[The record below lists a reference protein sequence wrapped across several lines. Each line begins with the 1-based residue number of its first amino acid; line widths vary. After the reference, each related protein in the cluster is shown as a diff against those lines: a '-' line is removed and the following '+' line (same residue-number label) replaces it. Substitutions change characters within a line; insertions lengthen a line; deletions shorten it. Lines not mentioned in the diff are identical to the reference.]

1 MTDDVLLQVRNLKM
15 YFPVSRG
22 VIFERKV
29 GDIKAVDDVSFDIK
43 RGETLGLVGESGS
56 GKTTA
61 GKCILRLYNVTGGTI
76 TFDGVDL
83 ASLKAG
89 EMRALRPKMQPI
101 YQDPYSSLNPR
112 HTVEQIVGEPMIIN
126 KIASGRAVKQRV
138 GELLEMVG
146 LGADMA
152 NRYPHMF
159 SGGQRQ
165 RIGVARALSTSAGFL
180 VCDEPV
186 SALDVSIQAQIVN
199 LLEDLQESLGLTLLF
214 ISHDLSVVR
223 HISDRIA
230 VMYLGKIVEL
240 ADSHQLYDE
249 PLHPYSQALIS
260 AVPIP
265 DPELER
271 SRERILLTGEIPSPL
286 TPPTGCH
293 FHPRCSHCMDICR
306 TADPEYRQYKG
317 RWLACHL
324 YD

>member
-1 MTDDVLLQVRNLKM
+1 MTDDVLLQVKNLKM

-29 GDIKAVDDVSFDIK
+29 GDVKAVDGVSFDIK

-61 GKCILRLYNVTGGTI
+61 GKCILRLYNITGGNI
-76 TFDGVDL
+76 IFDGVDL
-83 ASLKAG
+83 ATLKSG
-89 EMRALRPKMQPI
+89 QMRALRPKMQPI

-126 KIASGRAVKQRV
+126 KVASGQAVKKRV

-146 LGADMA
+146 LAADMA

-165 RIGVARALSTSAGFL
+165 RIGVARALSTNAGFL

-199 LLEDLQESLGLTLLF
+199 LLEDLQEELGLTLLF

-240 ADSHQLYDE
+240 SESHQLYDE

-265 DPELER
+265 DPELEM

-286 TPPTGCH
+286 RPPTGCH

-306 TADPEYRQYKG
+306 QADPEYKEYKG
-317 RWLACHL
+317 RWIACHL
-324 YD
+324 YN

>member
-1 MTDDVLLQVRNLKM
+1 MTDDVLLQVKNLKM

-29 GDIKAVDDVSFDIK
+29 GDVKAVDDVSFNIN

-61 GKCILRLYNVTGGTI
+61 GKCILRLYTVTGGSI
-76 TFDGVDL
+76 IFDGIDL
-83 ASLKAG
+83 ATLKAG
-89 EMRALRPKMQPI
+89 QMRALRPKMQPI

-112 HTVEQIVGEPMIIN
+112 HTVEQIVGEPMVIN
-126 KIASGRAVKQRV
+126 KIASGKAVKQRV

-146 LGADMA
+146 LAADMA
-152 NRYPHMF
+152 GRYPHMF

-165 RIGVARALSTSAGFL
+165 RIGVARALSTNAGFL

-240 ADSHQLYDE
+240 SESHQLYRE

-265 DPELER
+265 DPELEQA
-271 SRERILLTGEIPSPL
+271 RERILLTGEIPSPL
-286 TPPTGCH
+286 TPPAGCR
-293 FHPRCSHCMDICR
+293 FHPRCSHCMDVCR
-306 TADPEYRQYKG
+306 QEDPEYKEYQG
-317 RWLACHL
+317 RWIACHL
-324 YD
+324 YN